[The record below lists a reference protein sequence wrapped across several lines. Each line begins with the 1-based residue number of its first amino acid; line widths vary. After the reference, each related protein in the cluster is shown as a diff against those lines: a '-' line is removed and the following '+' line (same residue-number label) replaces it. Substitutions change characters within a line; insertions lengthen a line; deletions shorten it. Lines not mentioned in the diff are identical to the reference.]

1 MFNRASILVRYG
13 LFVVG
18 LTVCA
23 ASVATAAGPSPAL
36 INFVNNPQTVSLTGS
51 GQFMVLSADR
61 THLVNTFTEPAGPY
75 LGRHGTGFKRPA
87 LQRLRCRDLFG
98 QPGGKAYER
107 YLGLVHRHHS
117 A

>member
-13 LFVVG
+13 LFLVG

-36 INFVNNPQTVSLTGS
+36 INFVNNPQTVSLTGT
-51 GQFMVLSADR
+51 GQFMVLSAR
-61 THLVNTFTEPAGPY
+61 QNSPGEHLYEPAGFH
-75 LGRHGTGFKRPA
+75 LRGHRSGFKRPA
-87 LQRLRCRDLFG
+87 LPRLRCRTILG
-98 QPGGKAYER
+98 QSGGEAYER
-107 YLGLVHRHHS
+107 NLGLVHRHHS